1 MPSPKALLDVM
12 VENIIVEGYGQRERP
27 DRLPARE
34 ASSTHGHVSGGKRQ
48 GLEAGWM
55 YEEGPMWWLRATSCP
70 APHPGSEDL
79 PRCHLR
85 LRWRQW
91 PARRG
96 VEAATRD
103 HRGSHGQ
110 WHLVWREPAARLRVI
125 VLGDLHRALRPF
137 LPVQPVQPV
146 QSSAAA
152 AASRPH
158 SSADSDSDDSACS
171 RRPLHDGANQPP
183 ISTLHAEV
191 QLAACWHPRTIG

>member
-1 MPSPKALLDVM
+1 
-12 VENIIVEGYGQRERP
+12 
-27 DRLPARE
+27 
-34 ASSTHGHVSGGKRQ
+34 
-48 GLEAGWM
+48 M

-85 LRWRQW
+85 LRRRQR

-171 RRPLHDGANQPP
+171 RRPLHDGANQPLTHLSSAWGSIRSP
-183 ISTLHAEV
+183 KCRRKGSQTPFLLNCRRPCWGGAPHSRTVTSLILPKLV
-191 QLAACWHPRTIG
+191 LAAPPPPS